1 MRLKMLLKLQMKLK
15 EIAMNNDKKEYLYN
29 ELNIIL
35 EYLDKGD
42 SNSAAIQLE
51 GLINELKYD
60 QL

>member
-1 MRLKMLLKLQMKLK
+1 
-15 EIAMNNDKKEYLYN
+15 MNKDKKEYLYN

-35 EYLDKGD
+35 EYLDNGD
-42 SNSAAIQLE
+42 NNMAAVQLE

>member
-1 MRLKMLLKLQMKLK
+1 MCNLKIKKLMDK
-15 EIAMNNDKKEYLYN
+15 DKKEYLYN

-35 EYLDKGD
+35 EYLDNGD
-42 SNSAAIQLE
+42 NNLAAVQLE

>member
-1 MRLKMLLKLQMKLK
+1 MDK
-15 EIAMNNDKKEYLYN
+15 DKKEYLYN

-35 EYLDKGD
+35 EYLDSGD
-42 SNSAAIQLE
+42 NNLAAVQLA